1 MNCRRDFRLVVP
13 LLLGLSFGALA
24 EAPPSDGSLREL
36 LEVTDARKLVDSA
49 LLQMEQVS
57 DRTAQQAM
65 AGKDLSAANQE
76 SIQKFRARLSAI
88 LRDELSWEKLEPMY
102 LDIYRSSLSQDE
114 VDGMLKFYKSDAGR
128 AMTRKMPDIMQA
140 SVVEMQKR
148 IPALIQRLEEARN
161 EFVREMQQQPAAGG
175 SAVPSAP

>member
-1 MNCRRDFRLVVP
+1 MRTVVP
-13 LLLGLSFGALA
+13 ILLLLGLSFGVLA
-24 EAPPSDGSLREL
+24 EGPPSDASLREL
-36 LEVTDARKLVDSA
+36 LEVTDARKLVDGA
-49 LLQMEQVS
+49 ILQMEQLS

-65 AGKDLSAANQE
+65 AGKDLSAENQE

-102 LDIYRSSLSQDE
+102 LDIYRSSLSQEE
-114 VDGMLKFYKSDAGR
+114 VDGMLKFYKSDVGR

-148 IPALIQRLEEARN
+148 IPALIQRMEEARN
-161 EFVREMQQQPAAGG
+161 EFVREMQKRPAGGGQPA
-175 SAVPSAP
+175 P